1 MIDFSISNKLTDDVT
16 ISNDLLLVLQQID
29 LLFDTDINTV
39 LGADEF
45 GTNYDR
51 YLYNLNMSPSDLQ
64 FNIQK
69 DIQNNV
75 DLRGFNINVS
85 VSIIEGTV
93 RDIALIDITIIGNYE
108 TYNTSY
114 VIK

>member
-39 LGADEF
+39 LGDDNF

-51 YLYNLNMSPSDLQ
+51 YLYNLKMNPLDLQ
-64 FNIQK
+64 ET
-69 DIQNNV
+69 IQNDINNKI
-75 DLRGFNINVS
+75 DLCGFYATVMVN
-85 VSIIEGTV
+85 IIEGTV
-93 RDIALIDITIIGNYE
+93 RDIALIDITLSGDYENY
-108 TYNTSY
+108 NKSY

>member
-29 LLFDTDINTV
+29 LLFDTNPNTV

-51 YLYNLNMSPSDLQ
+51 YLYNLNMSPYDLQ
-64 FNIQK
+64 YTIKK
-69 DIQNNV
+69 DIYNKI
-75 DLRGFNINVS
+75 DLRGFNVDVIVS
-85 VSIIEGTV
+85 LIEGTV
-93 RDIALIDITIIGNYE
+93 RDIAIIDIVLIGNYE
-108 TYNTSY
+108 TFNTSY